1 MRPIDIAMAD
11 IVQGD
16 RHLLQLRNHDPNK
29 PAAGLIGF
37 FGGQREAGETY
48 RQAVKRELR
57 EETTLVI
64 DENRLRVV
72 GSFTTTMQH
81 NGKSLDIV
89 GRCYRLE
96 VPIGTEIKA
105 KEGEIV
111 TMTTTALT
119 GRTAEMSPATKAV
132 IIKYYT

>member
-37 FGGQREAGETY
+37 FGGRLESDETHE
-48 RQAVKRELR
+48 QAVMRELR
-57 EETTLVI
+57 EETSLIV
-64 DENRLRVV
+64 DESRLRAV

-81 NGKSLDIV
+81 NGKSLDIT
-89 GRCYRLE
+89 GRCYRVE
-96 VPIGTEIKA
+96 VPTGTDVKA

-111 TMTTTALT
+111 TMTLADLT
-119 GRTAEMSPATKAV
+119 ERTAEMSPATQAV
-132 IIKYYT
+132 ITKYYT

>member
-48 RQAVKRELR
+48 KQAVKRELH
-57 EETTLVI
+57 EETTLII

-81 NGKSLDIV
+81 DGKSLQII
-89 GRCYRLE
+89 GRCYRVE
-96 VPIGTEIKA
+96 VPTDTDVKA

-111 TMTTTALT
+111 TMTTTDLAE
-119 GRTAEMSPATKAV
+119 RTAEMSPATKAV
-132 IIKYYT
+132 ITKYYT